1 MISELEKIKLY
12 TGNYTIEE
20 LINIIKKG
28 LVFNSY
34 LYNSPKIINDIATLE
49 TNKYRSVL
57 NYLEKN
63 NLEFAS
69 KIEKARK
76 KYVINQ
82 IELINKEGIFNYLY
96 DKNMIDI
103 ENKLPKEMIDR
114 IELNLKYNDYDGI
127 NRILKNYTEKCLLE
141 FIIDL
146 YFKDIAYNFISNLK
160 TMMRYLN
167 NINENII
174 PIERLELYKK
184 VLNFY
189 NLNIEEQKELYYS
202 YNSNINYS
210 LDFYDDFQ
218 NCKKHSYN
226 KINENIINKEQLSKY
241 YNSKLSKEK
250 GVNIYELNGEDF
262 YLYAHVCKL
271 ENKYIFPFEEN
282 SDKTISLSLIGKNNT
297 GTYKTIFE
305 SITFGFENIDT
316 NNIIHLFNSDSYTHS
331 YGGSKKIQKI
341 YTPKDFLLETYGYNE
356 ILYSQKNNCSIYPSY
371 IICFN
376 EIRDIDLYFS
386 KLKNLPVIM
395 INTLNYRK
403 NHSMEDMLESNY
415 KSAEEASNISSYRMM

>member
-127 NRILKNYTEKCLLE
+127 NRILVE
-141 FIIDL
+141 
-146 YFKDIAYNFISNLK
+146 
-160 TMMRYLN
+160 
-167 NINENII
+167 
-174 PIERLELYKK
+174 
-184 VLNFY
+184 V
-189 NLNIEEQKELYYS
+189 KEL
-202 YNSNINYS
+202 N
-210 LDFYDDFQ
+210 
-218 NCKKHSYN
+218 
-226 KINENIINKEQLSKY
+226 
-241 YNSKLSKEK
+241 
-250 GVNIYELNGEDF
+250 
-262 YLYAHVCKL
+262 
-271 ENKYIFPFEEN
+271 
-282 SDKTISLSLIGKNNT
+282 
-297 GTYKTIFE
+297 
-305 SITFGFENIDT
+305 
-316 NNIIHLFNSDSYTHS
+316 
-331 YGGSKKIQKI
+331 
-341 YTPKDFLLETYGYNE
+341 
-356 ILYSQKNNCSIYPSY
+356 
-371 IICFN
+371 
-376 EIRDIDLYFS
+376 DL
-386 KLKNLPVIM
+386 
-395 INTLNYRK
+395 T
-403 NHSMEDMLESNY
+403 
-415 KSAEEASNISSYRMM
+415 